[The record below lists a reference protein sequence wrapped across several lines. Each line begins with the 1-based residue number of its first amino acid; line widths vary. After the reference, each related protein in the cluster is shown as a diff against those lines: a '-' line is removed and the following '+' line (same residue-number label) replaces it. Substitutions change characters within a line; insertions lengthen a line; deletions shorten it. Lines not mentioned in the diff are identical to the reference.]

1 MSYSDYLEKLL
12 YLVDLLN
19 HGNTGSAD
27 ILAKKL
33 NVSRRTIFR
42 YLDELRM
49 KGAVIGFSKIKKT
62 YYLKNKSNFKGIY
75 ARSLSD

>member
-1 MSYSDYLEKLL
+1 MSYSDYFEKLF

-19 HGNTGSAD
+19 QRNAGSPD
-27 ILAKKL
+27 VLAKKL

-49 KGAVIGFSKIKKT
+49 KGADISFSKKEKTYFLENKFDFSKIF
-62 YYLKNKSNFKGIY
+62 L
-75 ARSLSD
+75 